1 MKSLK
6 QIIKQNFGRKFESSD
21 GTVSDLGSLPK
32 EPTAS
37 KKKGDKHVLKKT
49 KYKKL

>member
-6 QIIKQNFGRKFESSD
+6 QIIKQNFGRKFESAD

-32 EPTAS
+32 EPLVS
-37 KKKGDKHVLKKT
+37 KKKGNKGGLKKT